1 MLQLMIHLTVQSR
14 GAPKDK
20 CNGAPKNAT
29 SDLHKDVREGA
40 FEVALKYA
48 REAALEL
55 HLYKMFHLNV
65 DLMLH

>member
-55 HLYKMFHLNV
+55 H
-65 DLMLH
+65 